1 MKKSGDRAVMLWE
14 ASGGYGDGFA
24 SCLRDS
30 IAQSCGDGGHMGSAS
45 PGSQPGALHATVTQQ
60 CSLAQETPAGWG
72 GFQGWLLRLLSP
84 CEQSFRC
91 TTNLSLHGE
100 HCLVPG
106 PGDG

>member
-1 MKKSGDRAVMLWE
+1 MRKSGDRAVMLWE

-24 SCLRDS
+24 SCPRDS
-30 IAQSCGDGGHMGSAS
+30 IAQPCGDGGHMGSAS
-45 PGSQPGALHATVTQQ
+45 PGSQPGALHGTVTHQH
-60 CSLAQETPAGWG
+60 SLAQETPAGWG
-72 GFQGWLLRLLSP
+72 FQGRLLKLLSP

-100 HCLVPG
+100 QCLVPG